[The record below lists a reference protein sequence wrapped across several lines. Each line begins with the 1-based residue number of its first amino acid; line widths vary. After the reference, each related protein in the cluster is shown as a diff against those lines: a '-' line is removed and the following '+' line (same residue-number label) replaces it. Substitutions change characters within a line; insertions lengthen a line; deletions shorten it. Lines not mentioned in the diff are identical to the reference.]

1 MKKKAFIY
9 LGLLFGTLIICISF
23 LFLSSL
29 IPTRVIKDNLKSF
42 ISYIMT
48 NREDNNLFFL
58 KDNDSAMLDNYADY
72 MSIKMLYFID
82 SNHPIVSSLKANSF
96 DTVQDYSLG
105 AVDVINGRVDA
116 NFSYWRYWHGN
127 LGVLRILF
135 TFLDIQGI
143 QVLFSIGLGLLL
155 LFLLFILCKNKCYL
169 LSCCIVLAFL
179 VTYSFVVPFCFEFF
193 WMYFIGFLFAV
204 FSALCY
210 KKSNSFFYGM
220 FIVMGVVVNFFDFF
234 TTEMLVPLFSLL
246 LIIYLRRKESIDS
259 SFGKIFR
266 FVIISLLLFVFSYAF
281 TWISKWIISSLLF
294 HENILELLTNRAWK
308 WMGGYDNFKF
318 ISHPLLSTLLANISM
333 IFPFKYLPG
342 YWPLI
347 IYSIIIFSIIIFK
360 ILRKEFSK
368 YSFIYLILFFIPY
381 IRYIVLMGHSYQHS
395 FFTFRVQFTS
405 IIFLILILF
414 EKKVSG
420 VKKV

>member
-29 IPTRVIKDNLKSF
+29 IPTRVIKDNLKSS

-105 AVDVINGRVDA
+105 AVGVISGREDA

-127 LGVLRILF
+127 LGILRILF

-155 LFLLFILCKNKCYL
+155 LVLLFILCKNKCYL

-210 KKSNSFFYGM
+210 KKSNSFIYGM

-266 FVIISLLLFVFSYAF
+266 FVIISLLLFIFSYSF

-308 WMGGYDNFKF
+308 WMGGYDNFEF

-333 IFPFKYLPG
+333 IFPFKYLPD

-360 ILRKEFSK
+360 VLRKEFSK

-395 FFTFRVQFTS
+395 FFTFRAQFTS